1 MITPHTTGCDS
12 CSMISSQIKGIKRAL
27 KQPELYTDDEI
38 RLLKR
43 SLRELYQ
50 ERTDLN
56 RGKWIWLMPK
66 HNFKV
71 GDLVTY
77 KDHTNNNE
85 YNKSDITFITNDY
98 IVVCIHRELKTPEE
112 AEHAVSKWR
121 EVKIL
126 VYSEYW
132 NNLIPNSK

>member
-1 MITPHTTGCDS
+1 MDLDS
-12 CSMISSQIKGIKRAL
+12 MPL
-27 KQPELYTDDEI
+27 KESIP
-38 RLLKR
+38 
-43 SLRELYQ
+43 
-50 ERTDLN
+50 
-56 RGKWIWLMPK
+56 
-66 HNFKV
+66 FKV

-77 KDHTNNNE
+77 TDQQTGQVYE
-85 YNKSDITFITNDY
+85 KSDISFVSSEY

-132 NNLIPNSK
+132 NNLIPRTQNDSIQESPISNPQARRDS

>member
-1 MITPHTTGCDS
+1 
-12 CSMISSQIKGIKRAL
+12 
-27 KQPELYTDDEI
+27 
-38 RLLKR
+38 
-43 SLRELYQ
+43 
-50 ERTDLN
+50 
-56 RGKWIWLMPK
+56 MPK

-77 KDHTNNNE
+77 KDHTNNNT
-85 YNKSDITFITNDY
+85 YDKSDITFISTDY

-126 VYSEYW
+126 VYPSYW
-132 NNLIPNSK
+132 HTIVPRTQNDSIQESPISNPQARRHD

>member
-1 MITPHTTGCDS
+1 MT
-12 CSMISSQIKGIKRAL
+12 
-27 KQPELYTDDEI
+27 
-38 RLLKR
+38 
-43 SLRELYQ
+43 
-50 ERTDLN
+50 
-56 RGKWIWLMPK
+56 K

-77 KDHTNNNE
+77 KDHTNNNI
-85 YNKSDITFITNDY
+85 YDKSDITFISSNY

-112 AEHAVSKWR
+112 AAHAVSKWR

-132 NNLIPNSK
+132 KNIIPRTSNDSIQESPISNPQARRDS

>member
-1 MITPHTTGCDS
+1 
-12 CSMISSQIKGIKRAL
+12 
-27 KQPELYTDDEI
+27 
-38 RLLKR
+38 
-43 SLRELYQ
+43 
-50 ERTDLN
+50 
-56 RGKWIWLMPK
+56 MPK

-77 KDHTNNNE
+77 NDHTNGNS
-85 YNKSDITFITNDY
+85 YNKSDITFISTEY

-112 AEHAVSKWR
+112 AAHAVSKWR

-132 NNLIPNSK
+132 NNLIPRTQNDSIQESPISNPQARRDS

>member
-1 MITPHTTGCDS
+1 
-12 CSMISSQIKGIKRAL
+12 
-27 KQPELYTDDEI
+27 
-38 RLLKR
+38 
-43 SLRELYQ
+43 
-50 ERTDLN
+50 
-56 RGKWIWLMPK
+56 MPK

-77 KDHTNNNE
+77 KDHTNNNT
-85 YNKSDITFITNDY
+85 YDKSDITFISTDY

-132 NNLIPNSK
+132 NNLIPRTPNDSIQESPISNPQARRHD

>member
-1 MITPHTTGCDS
+1 
-12 CSMISSQIKGIKRAL
+12 
-27 KQPELYTDDEI
+27 
-38 RLLKR
+38 
-43 SLRELYQ
+43 
-50 ERTDLN
+50 
-56 RGKWIWLMPK
+56 MPK

-98 IVVCIHRELKTPEE
+98 IVVCIHRELKSEGEQQGARSPY
-112 AEHAVSKWR
+112 R

-126 VYSEYW
+126 VFKSYW
-132 NNLIPNSK
+132 KQLIPRTK

>member
-1 MITPHTTGCDS
+1 
-12 CSMISSQIKGIKRAL
+12 
-27 KQPELYTDDEI
+27 
-38 RLLKR
+38 
-43 SLRELYQ
+43 
-50 ERTDLN
+50 
-56 RGKWIWLMPK
+56 MPK

-77 KDHTNNNE
+77 KDHTNNNT
-85 YNKSDITFITNDY
+85 YDKSDISFISTEY

-132 NNLIPNSK
+132 NNLIPRTQNDSIQESPISNPQARRHD

>member
-1 MITPHTTGCDS
+1 
-12 CSMISSQIKGIKRAL
+12 
-27 KQPELYTDDEI
+27 
-38 RLLKR
+38 
-43 SLRELYQ
+43 
-50 ERTDLN
+50 
-56 RGKWIWLMPK
+56 MPK

-77 KDHTNNNE
+77 KDHTNNNT
-85 YNKSDITFITNDY
+85 YDKSDITFISTDY

-132 NNLIPNSK
+132 NNLIPRTSDDSIQESPISSPQARRDSRTT

>member
-1 MITPHTTGCDS
+1 
-12 CSMISSQIKGIKRAL
+12 
-27 KQPELYTDDEI
+27 
-38 RLLKR
+38 
-43 SLRELYQ
+43 
-50 ERTDLN
+50 
-56 RGKWIWLMPK
+56 MPK

-77 KDHTNNNE
+77 KDHTNNNI
-85 YNKSDITFITNDY
+85 YDKSDITFISSNY

-112 AEHAVSKWR
+112 AAHAVSKWR

-132 NNLIPNSK
+132 NNLIPRTQNDSIQESPISNPQARRDS

>member
-1 MITPHTTGCDS
+1 
-12 CSMISSQIKGIKRAL
+12 
-27 KQPELYTDDEI
+27 
-38 RLLKR
+38 
-43 SLRELYQ
+43 
-50 ERTDLN
+50 
-56 RGKWIWLMPK
+56 MPK

-77 KDHTNNNE
+77 KDHTNNNI
-85 YNKSDITFITNDY
+85 YDKSDITFISTDY

-132 NNLIPNSK
+132 NNLIPRTQNDSIQESPISNPQARRHD

>member
-1 MITPHTTGCDS
+1 
-12 CSMISSQIKGIKRAL
+12 
-27 KQPELYTDDEI
+27 
-38 RLLKR
+38 
-43 SLRELYQ
+43 
-50 ERTDLN
+50 
-56 RGKWIWLMPK
+56 MPK

-77 KDHTNNNE
+77 NDHTNGNS
-85 YNKSDITFITNDY
+85 YTKSDITFISTDY

-132 NNLIPNSK
+132 NNLIPRTQNDSIQESPISNPQARRDS

>member
-1 MITPHTTGCDS
+1 
-12 CSMISSQIKGIKRAL
+12 
-27 KQPELYTDDEI
+27 
-38 RLLKR
+38 
-43 SLRELYQ
+43 
-50 ERTDLN
+50 
-56 RGKWIWLMPK
+56 MPK

-77 KDHTNNNE
+77 NDHTNGNS
-85 YNKSDITFITNDY
+85 YTKSDITFISTEY

-112 AEHAVSKWR
+112 AAHAVSKWR

-132 NNLIPNSK
+132 NNLIPRTQNDSIQESPISNPQARRDS

>member
-1 MITPHTTGCDS
+1 
-12 CSMISSQIKGIKRAL
+12 
-27 KQPELYTDDEI
+27 
-38 RLLKR
+38 
-43 SLRELYQ
+43 
-50 ERTDLN
+50 
-56 RGKWIWLMPK
+56 MPK

-77 KDHTNNNE
+77 KDHTNNNI
-85 YNKSDITFITNDY
+85 YDKSDITFISSNY

-112 AEHAVSKWR
+112 AAHAVSKWR

-132 NNLIPNSK
+132 NNLIPRTSNDSIQESPIHSPT

>member
-1 MITPHTTGCDS
+1 
-12 CSMISSQIKGIKRAL
+12 
-27 KQPELYTDDEI
+27 
-38 RLLKR
+38 
-43 SLRELYQ
+43 
-50 ERTDLN
+50 
-56 RGKWIWLMPK
+56 MPK

-77 KDHTNNNE
+77 KDHTNNNI
-85 YNKSDITFITNDY
+85 YDKSDITFISSNY

-112 AEHAVSKWR
+112 AAHAVSKWR

-132 NNLIPNSK
+132 NNLIPRTQNDSIQESPISSPQARRDRRTT

>member
-1 MITPHTTGCDS
+1 
-12 CSMISSQIKGIKRAL
+12 
-27 KQPELYTDDEI
+27 
-38 RLLKR
+38 
-43 SLRELYQ
+43 
-50 ERTDLN
+50 
-56 RGKWIWLMPK
+56 MPK

-77 KDHTNNNE
+77 TDHTNNNI
-85 YNKSDITFITNDY
+85 YPKSDISFVSHEY

-112 AEHAVSKWR
+112 AAHAVSKWR

-132 NNLIPNSK
+132 NNLIPRTQNDSIQESPISNPQARRDS